1 MNLKLKAI
9 TLNEDDEKLF
19 EKKIDSLMEYNFKE
33 TITREEM
40 RSNLMFLNEI
50 LMTDTGCEMLGSD

>member
-50 LMTDTGCEMLGSD
+50 LMTDTGC